1 MFETEELI
9 ETQELE
15 LTEEKVV
22 DLNDLI
28 IYNDDVNTF
37 DFVIELLVKYCK
49 HEALQAE
56 QCAMLVHYKGRC
68 VVKKGSFTKMKNIHE
83 KLSSSGLTAEVE

>member
-1 MFETEELI
+1 MIYETKEEDI
-9 ETQELE
+9 AVLE
-15 LTEEKVV
+15 DVALDDHQVV
-22 DLNDLI
+22 L
-28 IYNDDVNTF
+28 YNDDVNTF

-68 VVKKGSFTKMKNIHE
+68 VVKKGGFDKMKSIHE
-83 KLSSSGLTAEVE
+83 KLSSSGLTAELE

>member
-1 MFETEELI
+1 MIEESQEEAVAILEEVTTEEH
-9 ETQELE
+9 Q
-15 LTEEKVV
+15 VV
-22 DLNDLI
+22 L
-28 IYNDDVNTF
+28 YNDDVNTF
-37 DFVIELLVKYCK
+37 DFVIELLMKVCK

-68 VVKKGSFTKMKNIHE
+68 VVKKGTFDKMKAIHE

>member
-1 MFETEELI
+1 MDIIEEIQEEVIGLLEEVVTEEH
-9 ETQELE
+9 Q
-15 LTEEKVV
+15 VV
-22 DLNDLI
+22 L
-28 IYNDDVNTF
+28 YNDDVNTF

-68 VVKKGSFTKMKNIHE
+68 VVKKGKLSKMKSIYD
-83 KLSSSGLTAEVE
+83 KLSSNGLTAEIE